1 MPSLL
6 SGSMLR
12 SGGSGEFLALQ
23 NAQPQ
28 LPTTASSSTGYT
40 LITNEFLQTR
50 YASSLGNIEFDQS
63 RMYSSLST
71 GTITILAT
79 GTVSV
84 STSTASGTLVVTG
97 GVGIGRNLWVKEDIH
112 VNDLT
117 IGRGYEGENNIVFR
131 GTATIP
137 DIEINNGQENI
148 VIGYSALEGIS
159 TAYRN
164 IAIGR
169 YALSSGTRISNS
181 IAIGDRALE
190 QLGTVEY
197 LPVATISGATQA
209 SPVVITAIDHG
220 LTTGDFVN
228 ITDIVGMTELL
239 NQEFYVLVA
248 SSSTFELYSDVIFY
262 EPVDGTGYTGYIS
275 SGTVNRILVKS
286 NNIAIGVDAGS
297 GLIEGQG
304 NFFFGDQIAKELTT
318 GSYNF
323 FAGKGGIGLTH
334 GSNIIS
340 INGSNIV
347 NGIDNQINFGSVFYY
362 DGISFTNFNSNLEV
376 GLGDES
382 YDPDTGAMTV
392 IGGVGITGNVNIG
405 GITTSTSPTTGALIV
420 AGGVG
425 ISGNVN
431 LGKQLIVTGS
441 GRVELSPANASVNI
455 QPTGVGAVN
464 ITSSVQGSI
473 DNMTIGLIEPAGA
486 SFEYVSIINSTT
498 ASSTITGA
506 LKVAGGA
513 GIGGDVYAHSGIA
526 DENYLLY
533 TPTVTVTTGTAPPN
547 PRLGDIWIDASVPA
561 YLQYI
566 KDGLDKFWIQ
576 VGAV

>member
-12 SGGSGEFLALQ
+12 SGGSGEFLALE

-50 YASSLGNIEFDQS
+50 YASSLGNIEFNQTQ
-63 RMYSSLST
+63 MYSSLSS

-79 GTVSV
+79 GTVLESV
-84 STSTASGTLVVTG
+84 STATGTLVVTG
-97 GVGIGRNLWVKEDIH
+97 GVGIGKNLWVEEDIH

-117 IGRGYEGENNIVFR
+117 IGRGYEGENNIVVR
-131 GTATIP
+131 GVASIP
-137 DIEINNGQENI
+137 EFEDTEGQSNI
-148 VIGYSALEGIS
+148 VIGYSALDGIES
-159 TAYRN
+159 SYKN

-169 YALSSGTRISNS
+169 YALSSGTRITNS
-181 IAIGDRALE
+181 IAIGDNALKN
-190 QLGTVEY
+190 VSINEY
-197 LPVATISGATQA
+197 LPVATISGATQ
-209 SPVVITAIDHG
+209 SNPVVITSVNHG
-220 LTTGDFVN
+220 LTTGTYVN
-228 ITDIVGMTELL
+228 ITGIVGMTELL
-239 NQEFYVLVA
+239 NQTFYILVE
-248 SSSTFELYSDVIFY
+248 STSTFKLYSDVILTV
-262 EPVDGTGYTGYIS
+262 PVDGTGYTGYVS
-275 SGTVNRILVKS
+275 SGTVNRILVTD
-286 NNIAIGVDAGS
+286 NNIAIGVDAGQS
-297 GLIEGQG
+297 LIEGQG
-304 NFFFGDQIAKELTT
+304 NFFFGNQIAKNLTT

-323 FAGKGGIGLTH
+323 FAGRGSINLTNAN
-334 GSNIIS
+334 NIIS

-347 NGIDNQINFGSVFYY
+347 DGVDNQINFGSVFYY
-362 DGISFTNFNSNLEV
+362 NGLGFTNFNSNLEV
-376 GLGDES
+376 GLNEES
-382 YDPDTGAMTV
+382 YNPSSGAVTV
-392 IGGVGITGNVNIG
+392 HGGIGITGNVNIG

-455 QPTGVGAVN
+455 QPTGIGAVN